1 MNYFICTC
9 LQLLKSEVGQGL
21 RKKHQATVKQVKE
34 ALASSGVP
42 IVETPSHIIPVKV
55 GPSTV

>member
-1 MNYFICTC
+1 MIFFVCTY

-21 RKKHQATVKQVKE
+21 RKKHQATVKQVKK

-42 IVETPSHIIPVKV
+42 TVESPSHIIPVKV
-55 GPSTV
+55 GY